1 MDNNNTLV
9 HLENNKKGLF
19 HLSSIIQYFL
29 DVMHIMSLYAT
40 SIINNCIMI

>member
-19 HLSSIIQYFL
+19 HLSIIQYFL
-29 DVMHIMSLYAT
+29 DAIHIMNLYAT
-40 SIINNCIMI
+40 SIINDCIII